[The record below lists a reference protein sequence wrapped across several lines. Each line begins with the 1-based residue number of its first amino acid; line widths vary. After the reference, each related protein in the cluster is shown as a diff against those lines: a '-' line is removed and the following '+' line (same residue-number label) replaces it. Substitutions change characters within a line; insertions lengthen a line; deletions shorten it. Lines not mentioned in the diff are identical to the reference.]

1 MIFINSNLVL
11 WEYFYAIMVLDGTDE
26 TYIAGSRKDS
36 SLTIPFSDIRIGDV
50 EWVGGKNASLGEML
64 SSLSSE
70 GIRVPPGFA
79 TTSGAYWQFIDHN
92 GIRDKL
98 ASLLGSLSADMQ
110 NLSTVSSE
118 CRALIRNGALPAV
131 LAAQISS
138 AYTSLENSEAMA
150 VAVRSSATAEDLPGA
165 SFAGLHESFLNV
177 RGVDNVLNACREC
190 FSSLFTERAI
200 KYRHDK
206 GFDHMKIALSV
217 GVQKMVRSDLSSSG
231 IAFTIDPD
239 SGFKD
244 TIVINGTWG
253 LGENIVQGKVDPDEF
268 VLFKPS
274 LKKGLRSRISS
285 SLGKKQETLIYTDS
299 DGTGSGTENIE
310 TPICKRR
317 RFVLNDDELTQLASW
332 CLKIEDHYRMPMDIE
347 WAKDGE
353 TEEMFI
359 IQARPETVHAVDDD
373 PYLIRFHRLGSE
385 GKVLCQGIGLGHGIA
400 TGRARLLDDPSESSR
415 LLEGEVLVTDITNPD
430 WDPVMKKASA
440 IVTNKG
446 GRTSH
451 AAIIA
456 REMGVVAVVGAENA
470 TSAIQ
475 DGQMITVSCA
485 GGQSGRIY
493 EGELEHTEHVIDT
506 RKVTLP
512 ETDVMLILADPDH
525 AFRLSFLPSNGVGLM
540 RMEFAISNNINVHP
554 MALAEY
560 DELKDEVLR
569 HQIDQITIGYD
580 DKSEYFIDKLSQA
593 VATVAAAFYPREVIV
608 RMSDFKTN
616 EYAKLTGGSAYEPEE
631 ENPMLGFR
639 GASRY
644 HHPLYKKGFR
654 LECLAMK
661 RVRDEMGLT
670 NVKLMIPFCRTPDE
684 ARRVISTMKE
694 FGLEKGKNGLE
705 IYTMIEVPSNVILAD
720 EFAKIFDGFSIG
732 SNDLTQLTL
741 GLDRDSAN
749 VQDLFNENDP
759 AVRKMISEV
768 IRVAKDNDIRIGL
781 CGQAPSD
788 LPDFAGFLVNEGIDS
803 ISFNRDALLKGIE
816 NIMNAEKMNN
826 I

>member
-1 MIFINSNLVL
+1 MDSNSK
-11 WEYFYAIMVLDGTDE
+11 I
-26 TYIAGSRKDS
+26 DS
-36 SLTIPFSDIRIGDV
+36 SVSDEGKAAQLTIPFSELGIGDV
-50 EWVGGKNASLGEML
+50 EVVGGKNASLGEMISAL
-64 SSLSSE
+64 ASE
-70 GIRVPPGFA
+70 GIRVPDGFA
-79 TTSGAYWQFIDHN
+79 TTSGAYWSFIDHN
-92 GIRDKL
+92 NIRSELSGLLD
-98 ASLLGSLSADMQ
+98 SLDPDMT
-110 NLSTVSSE
+110 NLSEVSGK
-118 CRALIRNGALPAV
+118 CRTLIRNGELPEELV
-131 LAAQISS
+131 HQITN
-138 AYTSLENSEAMA
+138 AYLKLGGTEHID

-177 RGVDNVLNACREC
+177 RGVDNLLTSCREC

-217 GVQKMVRSDLSSSG
+217 GVQRMVRSDLSSSG

-239 SGFKD
+239 SGFRD
-244 TIVINGTWG
+244 TVVINGTWG

-268 VLFKPS
+268 ILFKPALRNEMRS
-274 LKKGLRSRISS
+274 LISS
-285 SLGKKQETLIYTDS
+285 SLGKKQESLIYTDS
-299 DGTGSGTENIE
+299 DGTGSGTVNIE
-310 TPICKRR
+310 TPICKQKK
-317 RFVLNDDELTQLASW
+317 FVLSKDEMTQLGTW
-332 CLKIEDHYRMPMDIE
+332 CLRIEDHYKMPMDIE

-359 IQARPETVHAVDDD
+359 IQARPETVHAIDDD
-373 PYLIRFHRLGSE
+373 PHLIRFHQVSSE
-385 GKVLCQGIGLGHGIA
+385 GTILCEGIGLGNGIA
-400 TGRARLLDDPSESSR
+400 TGRARLLNDPSESYK
-415 LLEGEVLVTDITNPD
+415 LQDGEVLVTDITNPD
-430 WDPVMKKASA
+430 WDPVMKHASA

-470 TSAIQ
+470 TDTIR

-485 GGQSGRIY
+485 GGQVGKIY
-493 EGELEHTEHVIDT
+493 DGELEYSEQVIDT

-512 ETDVMLILADPDH
+512 ETDVMLILADPDQ
-525 AFRLSFLPSNGVGLM
+525 AFRSSFLPSNGVGLM
-540 RMEFAISNNINVHP
+540 RMEFVINNHINIHP

-560 DELKDEVLR
+560 DELKDEELR
-569 HQIDQITIGYD
+569 HQIDQATYGYS

-616 EYAKLTGGSAYEPEE
+616 EYAKLSGGSVYEPEE

-684 ARRVISTMKE
+684 ARRVIATMKE
-694 FGLEKGKNGLE
+694 FGLEQGNNGLE

-720 EFAKIFDGFSIG
+720 EFAKIFNGFSIG

-749 VQDLFNENDP
+749 VQELFNENDP
-759 AVRKMISEV
+759 AVLKMITEV
-768 IRVAKDNDIRIGL
+768 IRVAKENNIRIGL

-788 LPDFAGFLVNEGIDS
+788 LPDFAGFLVKEGIDS

-816 NIMNAEKMNN
+816 NIMNAEKLKQSK
-826 I
+826 